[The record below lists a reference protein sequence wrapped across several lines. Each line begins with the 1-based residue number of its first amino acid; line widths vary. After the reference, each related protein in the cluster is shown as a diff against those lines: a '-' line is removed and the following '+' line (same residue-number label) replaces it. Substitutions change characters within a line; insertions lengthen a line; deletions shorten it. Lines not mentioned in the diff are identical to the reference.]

1 MKEIVI
7 ATKNK
12 GKIKDFELLF
22 QPYSITVK
30 SLLDLEEIQEIEE
43 TGTTFEE
50 NAAIKAETISKL
62 LNKPVIADDSGI
74 EIDALDGAPGVYSAR
89 YAGTDKDDEANNQK
103 VLDELKDVAFQD
115 RTARFVCVL
124 AIAEPNKPTIFKRGE
139 CEGHI
144 GLKAV
149 GANGFGYDPLF
160 YPLGFNK
167 TMAQLTPE
175 EKNQISHRKKA
186 LEQLHDWIRNEIKE
200 S

>member
-22 QPYSITVK
+22 HPYSITVK
-30 SLLDLEEIQEIEE
+30 SLVDLEEMQEIEE
-43 TGTTFEE
+43 TGSTFEE
-50 NAAIKAETISKL
+50 NAAIKAEAISKM
-62 LNKPVIADDSGI
+62 LNKPVIADDSGV
-74 EIDALDGAPGVYSAR
+74 EIDALNGAPGVYSAR
-89 YAGTDKDDEANNQK
+89 YAGMDKDDEANNQK
-103 VLDELKDVAFQD
+103 VLAGLKDVAFQE

-144 GLKAV
+144 GMEPL
-149 GANGFGYDPLF
+149 GEYGFGYDPLF
-160 YPLGFNK
+160 YPLGYDQ

-175 EKNQISHRKKA
+175 EKNKISHRKKA
-186 LEQLHDWIRNEIKE
+186 LEQLHDWIRNQIKE
-200 S
+200 I